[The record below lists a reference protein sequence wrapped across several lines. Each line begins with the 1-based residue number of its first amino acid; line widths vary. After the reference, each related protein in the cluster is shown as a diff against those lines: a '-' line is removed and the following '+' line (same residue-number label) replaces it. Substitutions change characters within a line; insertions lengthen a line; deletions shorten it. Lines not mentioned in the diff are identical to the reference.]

1 MVGQT
6 SREIFCMKYYEDI
19 LSDYLDIDLLHELRS
34 IKDWKD
40 FKRNNSHMKEYYEDG
55 QWIVKTRE
63 KLHSKK
69 FIKWVEE
76 EINVDGLLVDPIGT
90 GEGVSLMQSNDML
103 DPHIDFNWNDRI
115 KLHRAVNLC
124 IYLGDCEGGEF
135 HVWDENKENII
146 FEQKPK
152 HNSAVLFKHSE
163 TISHGVKPVKS
174 GKRFTIRQFYYKSEA
189 VCENAHQSLYWYNPK
204 KQMPTNT

>member
-1 MVGQT
+1 
-6 SREIFCMKYYEDI
+6 MKYYEDI

-34 IKDWKD
+34 VKDWKD
-40 FKRNNSHMKEYYEDG
+40 FKRNNSHMKEYYEDS
-55 QWIVKTRE
+55 QWMVKTRE

-69 FIKWVEE
+69 FIKWIEE
-76 EINVDGLLVDPIGT
+76 EMDVDGLLVDPYGI
-90 GEGVSLMQSNDML
+90 GEGVSLMQSGDML

-135 HVWDENKENII
+135 HVWDEEKENII

-163 TISHGVKPVKS
+163 TSSHGVKPVKT
-174 GKRFTIRQFYYKSEA
+174 GKRFTIRQFYYKSEE
-189 VCENAHQSLYWYNPK
+189 VCENPHQSLYWFNPETK
-204 KQMPTNT
+204 MPTNS